1 MPLRWYAITSKIK
14 TKDKFLKEIKKSSSK
29 SKLKK
34 IKNVI
39 IYDFETDN
47 VDSRDDYSAGL
58 EDSLLK
64 GYALIQLDDKE
75 VKGVIK
81 AIESQKIGKF
91 VMPGCREIP
100 YAVPQNEVV
109 KFQLGVKK
117 TREEFNIGD
126 HVKITDGIL
135 KGFEGVVVK
144 KNKLMVGVEVQLP
157 NSTILRSVNIVSL
170 EKKSRS

>member
-14 TKDKFLKEIKKSSSK
+14 TKEKFLKEIDKSQTK

-47 VDSRDDYSAGL
+47 VDSRDDYSVGL

-64 GYALIQLDDKE
+64 GYALIQLDEKE
-75 VKGVIK
+75 IRGVMK
-81 AIESQKIGKF
+81 AIESHKIGRF
-91 VMPGCREIP
+91 VKLHSKELP
-100 YAVPQNEVV
+100 YPVSKHEVDR
-109 KFQLGVKK
+109 FNLGVKK
-117 TREEFNIGD
+117 TKEEFGVGD
-126 HVKITDGIL
+126 KVLITDGIL
-135 KGFEGVVVK
+135 RGFDGVVVK
-144 KNKLMVGVEVQLP
+144 KNKLMVVVEVQLP

-170 EKKSRS
+170 EKKSRQ